1 MESPRKGVAMATD
14 NRASEH
20 DSTTNPALAVH
31 VSQLVKRYGD
41 MVALD

>member
-1 MESPRKGVAMATD
+1 MMESPRKGVAMATD

-41 MVALD
+41 MVA